1 GNPTAGGTGNRL
13 FLAAKDS
20 GSLWSTYEFQDE
32 ALRGLKVGGGV
43 VAVGERQ
50 GDVANTYQLAGYVT
64 ANLMASYQWHVGM
77 TRLTA
82 QLNVNNLF
90 DVSHFAGSNAFD
102 SAVFGMP
109 RFFMGSIR
117 MEF

>member
-1 GNPTAGGTGNRL
+1 MSAAYSYLPFAKIPHDVADDGAGNPTAGGTGNRL

-50 GDVANTYQLAGYVT
+50 GDVRFRWVVEGHEAKEVEGEFFLVLGI
-64 ANLMASYQWHVGM
+64 
-77 TRLTA
+77 
-82 QLNVNNLF
+82 
-90 DVSHFAGSNAFD
+90 DFA
-102 SAVFGMP
+102 
-109 RFFMGSIR
+109 
-117 MEF
+117 